1 LKLNFIL
8 RLWVR
13 LFNVLLGIANIEHVL
28 IARYLNSL
36 GVVILQSLHYELT
49 QLFVV
54 LEAFTFLQFLKFVQ
68 DLHNV
73 VFGVLLR
80 SLLSLKFFNFG
91 VQLLIGLLKI
101 LFLLVLS
108 ELSKFHLAHDLISLF
123 FYSIM
128 LIKHLQVFDFQ
139 RLNAVMRLAARGI
152 LPRLEYRA
160 LTNFT

>member
-1 LKLNFIL
+1 MD
-8 RLWVR
+8 
-13 LFNVLLGIANIEHVL
+13 
-28 IARYLNSL
+28 S
-36 GVVILQSLHYELT
+36 VVQECSSS
-49 QLFVV
+49 
-54 LEAFTFLQFLKFVQ
+54 LQFLKFVQ
-68 DLHNV
+68 DLDNV

-91 VQLLIGLLKI
+91 VQLLIRLLKI

-139 RLNAVMRLAARGI
+139 RLNAVMRLAIRGI